1 MDYCVKCYDLFMK
14 GRDTFEELDA
24 EVQSKLSKF
33 SSFKLI
39 FNCFTDFFS
48 PSISLFSLQVKV
60 I

>member
-33 SSFKLI
+33 SSFK
-39 FNCFTDFFS
+39 
-48 PSISLFSLQVKV
+48 
-60 I
+60 